1 MKFPCVIRLDGSD
14 PRVYSRAA
22 EPGEPA
28 VTGTFAFAD
37 VDPDALDRPDQ
48 LAFSGGWL
56 GTESFGRAT
65 FVEVAE
71 IGEPAFYQVV
81 ERLARHFVA
90 HYGAPS
96 VTEALPVARAECD
109 YAADL
114 CEHPVHTLLAIER
127 APDAQ
132 GVHER
137 IKVIQPSRAE
147 EHTKIWQIDEDGDGD
162 GGS

>member
-14 PRVYSRAA
+14 PRVYATAA
-22 EPGEPA
+22 QPGEPA

-37 VDPDALDRPDQ
+37 VDPESLGRPDQ
-48 LAFSGGWL
+48 LAFTGGWL

-71 IGEPAFYQVV
+71 IEEAAFYQAV
-81 ERLARHFVA
+81 ERLARHFVE

-96 VTEALPVARAECD
+96 LTEALPVARQECD
-109 YAADL
+109 YAAEL
-114 CEHPVHTLLAIER
+114 CEHPIHTLLAIER
-127 APDAQ
+127 APAEE

-147 EHTKIWQIDEDGDGD
+147 EHAKIWELGEDD
-162 GGS
+162 GGES